1 MVLGVAREGGLSD
14 AGVGDQD
21 PGGQGGG
28 GQVAQRQQQVDQS
41 LLEKIKI
48 RSGQD
53 FSMASFNHHFRVVHW
68 YEGVKVGY
76 VEEDD
81 EGGK

>member
-14 AGVGDQD
+14 VGVGDQD

-41 LLEKIKI
+41 LLGKIEI
-48 RSGQD
+48 VG
-53 FSMASFNHHFRVVHW
+53 FR
-68 YEGVKVGY
+68 G
-76 VEEDD
+76 
-81 EGGK
+81 

>member
-14 AGVGDQD
+14 AGVGDQN

-41 LLEKIKI
+41 LLGGEISRKLV
-48 RSGQD
+48 D
-53 FSMASFNHHFRVVHW
+53 NSFQLLIITIL
-68 YEGVKVGY
+68 E
-76 VEEDD
+76 
-81 EGGK
+81 

>member
-14 AGVGDQD
+14 AGVGDQN

-41 LLEKIKI
+41 LLGKISRKLVDNSSI
-48 RSGQD
+48 V
-53 FSMASFNHHFRVVHW
+53 NHHHFRVVHW

>member
-41 LLEKIKI
+41 LLGKISRKLLI
-48 RSGQD
+48 D
-53 FSMASFNHHFRVVHW
+53 NSFNC
-68 YEGVKVGY
+68 
-76 VEEDD
+76 
-81 EGGK
+81 

>member
-41 LLEKIKI
+41 LL
-48 RSGQD
+48 
-53 FSMASFNHHFRVVHW
+53 
-68 YEGVKVGY
+68 
-76 VEEDD
+76 
-81 EGGK
+81 GGK